1 MARILIVVPNR
12 ATFVTAW
19 CYEYALVNSSQGH
32 QVFFLDLAR
41 IESRYLSRPWTW
53 KIDNFLERNNIRNI
67 LPSVCELSGVRFLT
81 IDKSAISHFETDVEM
96 YEHFELC
103 LRSTY
108 AQLYGGFGIDVNEI
122 SPAIKA
128 LEEKS
133 YLLASAIVMGS
144 IRKHQIDH
152 VVTVNG
158 RGIIDGASI
167 YSAKRSNCTFTMI
180 EKVTENWNYYSC
192 MKISSQSPSEV
203 YGQILSQIEKLETNS
218 EDDSEIDSYFKRRQ
232 SPENVYARNQSLEMQ
247 SRPGRMDYVVFF
259 PTSDYEF
266 STFDSLEEAPAG
278 SFEDQADAFR
288 ALADLC
294 LRENLSLVIRVHP
307 HPKDSSLLK
316 YENAYWRDLA
326 SIYGSEVI
334 ESENSLRSLS
344 VAKNA
349 VLSVTHNSSIGAEL
363 IYEGLPL
370 LITGP
375 TSYGGF
381 FPELLAFNKVEL
393 SYKFKRGQLPL
404 DKARLKPWVCF
415 MMNGQNKLQNFLMN
429 SFDHVT
435 HKGILLNSN
444 RIGASTFFELAR
456 RFRFW
461 RQLPFKN

>member
-19 CYEYALVNSSQGH
+19 CYEYALLNSSQGH
-32 QVFFLDLAR
+32 QVFFLDLAK

-53 KIDNFLERNNIRNI
+53 KIDNSLEKNNIRNI
-67 LPSVCELSGVRFLT
+67 LPSVCELSGVRFLN
-81 IDKSAISHFETDVEM
+81 IDKGAISHFESDVEM

-122 SPAIKA
+122 SPAIKSM
-128 LEEKS
+128 EENS
-133 YLLASAIVMGS
+133 YLLASAIVMTS

-167 YSAKRSNCTFTMI
+167 YSAKRSNCTFTML
-180 EKVTENWNYYSC
+180 EKVSENWNYYSC

-203 YGQILSQIEKLETNS
+203 YGQILSQSEKLETNS
-218 EDDSEIDSYFKRRQ
+218 KDESDIDRYFARRQ
-232 SPENVYARNQSLEMQ
+232 SPENVYARDQSMEMEF
-247 SRPGRMDYVVFF
+247 RPERMGYVVFF

-266 STFDSLEEAPAG
+266 STFDSREEVPAG
-278 SFEDQADAFR
+278 SFQDQADAFR

-307 HPKDSSLLK
+307 HSKDSSLLR
-316 YENAYWRDLA
+316 YENAYWRALA
-326 SIYGSEVI
+326 SVYGSEVI
-334 ESENSLRSLS
+334 ESENPLKSLS
-344 VAKNA
+344 LASNA

-381 FPELLAFNKVEL
+381 FPELLALNKIEL
-393 SYKFKRGQLPL
+393 SSKFKRGQFPL
-404 DKARLKPWVCF
+404 DKARLKPWVNF
-415 MMNGQNKLQNFLMN
+415 MMNGQHRLQHFSMN

-435 HKGILLNSN
+435 HQGILLNSN
-444 RIGASTFFELAR
+444 RVGASAFFELAR